1 MLPMIRINISLTN
14 HLDMWKTYYVLCQLL
29 MWNYYFWPLFLQV
42 FKLQLQLWLCIVIA
56 PLHSDGI
63 HINFNFKFLD
73 EHNSFFLK
81 WNFFQHLSFLCTLIN
96 PKNISFPQKVSK
108 PWWSSQVN
116 VYYLGGSLHK
126 QVCIDAPFVAQILG
140 RSTWINV
147 SEIYKISQYLL
158 CWIIN
163 MSVHMVILGCIC
175 HICTYFQS
183 PKRLRLH
190 FYQRY
195 IYFDDGSFAKVFCR
209 EQLFC
214 YNAWLNW
221 KTSETPPSSSR
232 ESFEW
237 ICCLLMEYHLLGY
250 FAKFTLPVSVICI
263 ITLMLL

>member
-1 MLPMIRINISLTN
+1 M
-14 HLDMWKTYYVLCQLL
+14 
-29 MWNYYFWPLFLQV
+29 
-42 FKLQLQLWLCIVIA
+42 VIA
-56 PLHSDGI
+56 PLHSHII
-63 HINFNFKFLD
+63 HKNFNFKLLHN
-73 EHNSFFLK
+73 HNSFFLN

-96 PKNISFPQKVSK
+96 PENISFPQKSSK
-108 PWWSSQVN
+108 PWWGSQVN
-116 VYYLGGSLHK
+116 IYYLGGSLHK
-126 QVCIDAPFVAQILG
+126 QVYIDTPFAAQILG

-175 HICTYFQS
+175 HVCTYFQS

-190 FYQRY
+190 LYQRH

-214 YNAWLNW
+214 YNALWLNW
-221 KTSETPPSSSR
+221 KTSETAPSSPR
-232 ESFEW
+232 DSFEW

-263 ITLMLL
+263 ITFMPL